1 MKNQKQKE
9 YETPQ
14 TTFVEVELEQGF
26 MKASVFDPE
35 DGHDKGVSIEGHA
48 FGNSGNYFDGTAPTE
63 SGLSNDEWN
72 SWDN

>member
-35 DGHDKGVSIEGHA
+35 DGHDKGVTIQNHEFGENHDFTEEG
-48 FGNSGNYFDGTAPTE
+48 
-63 SGLSNDEWN
+63 
-72 SWDN
+72 WD